1 MGTYLTCCGCC
12 AVEAVS
18 EPIKP
23 MITAEAFDSDLE
35 PPQSISGVK
44 CLETISGSQ
53 PTDVNGNANVN
64 RELEYRM
71 PQSKQLPIKHRLD
84 EGEFVSAPTSTGS
97 AEPAEHIKTGDGLS
111 SESMSTIHFKHGQG
125 GVGQV
130 EATILPTEI
139 SSERYTLDKDLLAGI
154 KVNELKEQDKYSIDA
169 RTEPYKAVKDRDFFS
184 DSELPNSKRLDHY
197 NPPSIEAYKSV
208 PALKLP
214 LLFVDGR
221 HVRRQT
227 DTTRKLFQDLK
238 KFKDS
243 SGKLP
248 KKDFVKYFRE
258 QGMSPRN
265 CRQMYAK
272 FCPKDATS
280 VSFRE
285 FNENILNLTLKV
297 GEEPKDET
305 KPTPRH
311 ARGKTIKRWNP
322 RPR

>member
-12 AVEAVS
+12 AVKAES
-18 EPIKP
+18 EPTKP
-23 MITAEAFDSDLE
+23 MSSPEAFTLDVE

-44 CLETISGSQ
+44 CLETMSGSQ
-53 PTDVNGNANVN
+53 PTNVHENGNFAGEN
-64 RELEYRM
+64 RM
-71 PQSKQLPIKHRLD
+71 PQSKQLPVKHRLD

-97 AEPAEHIKTGDGLS
+97 AEPAEHIKNGDGLS

-130 EATILPTEI
+130 EATIPPLEI

-154 KVNELKEQDKYSIDA
+154 KVTEKKEQVKQSIDE
-169 RTEPYKAVKDRDFFS
+169 RTKPNHSVKDRDFFS
-184 DSELPNSKRLDHY
+184 DSELPDSKRFGYKPL
-197 NPPSIEAYKSV
+197 SVEAYKSV
-208 PALKLP
+208 PSLKLP
-214 LLFVDGR
+214 LLFIDGR

-258 QGMSPRN
+258 QGMSTRT

-272 FCPKDATS
+272 FSPKDATS

-297 GEEPKDET
+297 GEKPKDES

>member
-12 AVEAVS
+12 AVKAGS

-23 MITAEAFDSDLE
+23 FISAEAFTSDSE
-35 PPQSISGVK
+35 PPLSISGVK
-44 CLETISGSQ
+44 CLETMSGSQ
-53 PTDVNGNANVN
+53 PTDVDENNNVD
-64 RELEYRM
+64 RELEDRM

-97 AEPAEHIKTGDGLS
+97 AEPAGHLKTGDGLS
-111 SESMSTIHFKHGQG
+111 SESMSTIPFKHGRG
-125 GVGQV
+125 GVGEV
-130 EATILPTEI
+130 EATIPSTEI
-139 SSERYTLDKDLLAGI
+139 SSERYTLDRDLLAEI
-154 KVNELKEQDKYSIDA
+154 KVNELKVQDKHSIDS
-169 RTEPYKAVKDRDFFS
+169 RTKSYNAVKDRDFFS
-184 DSELPNSKRLDHY
+184 DSELPNSKHLDKYSPH
-197 NPPSIEAYKSV
+197 SIDAYKSV
-208 PALKLP
+208 PSLKLP

-258 QGMSPRN
+258 QGMSTRT

-272 FCPKDATS
+272 FSPKDATS

-285 FNENILNLTLKV
+285 FNENILNLTLRV
-297 GEEPKDET
+297 GEEAKDKPT
-305 KPTPRH
+305 PTPRH

>member
-1 MGTYLTCCGCC
+1 MGTYLSCCGCC
-12 AVEAVS
+12 AVKAVS
-18 EPIKP
+18 APTNAFMSP
-23 MITAEAFDSDLE
+23 EAYDLDLE

-44 CLETISGSQ
+44 CLETMGGSQ
-53 PTDVNGNANVN
+53 PTDVDENGNVVI
-64 RELEYRM
+64 ELEDGTH
-71 PQSKQLPIKHRLD
+71 QSKQLPIKHKPD
-84 EGEFVSAPTSTGS
+84 EGDFVSAPTSRS
-97 AEPAEHIKTGDGLS
+97 SSEHHRDGPLS
-111 SESMSTIHFKHGQG
+111 SESISTIPFKPTRG
-125 GVGQV
+125 GVGEV
-130 EATILPTEI
+130 KATIPSTEI
-139 SSERYTLDKDLLAGI
+139 SSERYTLDKRLLAGDDF
-154 KVNELKEQDKYSIDA
+154 KKWDEYDSIDSK
-169 RTEPYKAVKDRDFFS
+169 TKAYHSLNEREFFS
-184 DSELPNSKRLDHY
+184 DSELPSSKHVENY
-197 NPPSIEAYKSV
+197 NPLSIQAYKSM
-208 PALKLP
+208 PGLELP
-214 LLFVDGR
+214 LLFYDGK

-227 DTTRKLFQDLK
+227 DTTRKLFQDVK
-238 KFKDS
+238 KLKDS
-243 SGKLP
+243 GVKLP